1 MTYVIA
7 YLRRR
12 FRLVELEIPES
23 PFGQH
28 LGVLSSHPESLRITR
43 GETIF
48 TMTLRGNPEL
58 RSRMQNVLDLD
69 TLWIRIQSAPL
80 LSLWMKSNEIFIHA
94 ATTPH
99 GLSRL
104 VFSKKWRP
112 WLAAVAFWTIKR
124 INDHTRRSSLWSVST
139 AYSTLRN
146 DSDSHNVRTR
156 VCVRV
161 ND

>member
-99 GLSRL
+99 GLSSFL
-104 VFSKKWRP
+104 LIGIFEKMDTMISGSGI
-112 WLAAVAFWTIKR
+112 LDNQT
-124 INDHTRRSSLWSVST
+124 D
-139 AYSTLRN
+139 
-146 DSDSHNVRTR
+146 
-156 VCVRV
+156 
-161 ND
+161 